1 MSSSQI
7 VELYG
12 WNEGFQTIDMMKL
25 LRARADMQ
33 LVDALALVNRIL
45 DGAVERLSF
54 STPGDAE
61 AFVRDAVLIGARAR
75 LEGRGD

>member
-1 MSSSQI
+1 MSNRQV

-25 LRARADMQ
+25 LRDRAAMQ
-33 LVDALALVNRIL
+33 LGDALALVNRIL
-45 DGAVERLSF
+45 DGAVEKLSF
-54 STPGDAE
+54 SSPGDAE

-75 LEGRGD
+75 LEGRDE

>member
-1 MSSSQI
+1 MSNRQV

-25 LRARADMQ
+25 LRGRAAMQ
-33 LVDALALVNRIL
+33 LGDASALVNRIL
-45 DGAVERLSF
+45 DGAVEKLSL
-54 STPGDAE
+54 SSPGDAE

-75 LEGRGD
+75 LEGRDE